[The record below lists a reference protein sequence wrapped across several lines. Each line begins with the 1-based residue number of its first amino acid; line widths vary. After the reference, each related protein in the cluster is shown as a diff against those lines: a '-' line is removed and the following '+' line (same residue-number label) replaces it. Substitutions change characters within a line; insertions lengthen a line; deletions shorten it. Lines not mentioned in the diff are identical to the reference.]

1 MQQIEQG
8 NLKKG
13 LSNRHIQLI
22 ALGGSIG
29 TGLFLGIAQTIKLA
43 GPSVILGYAIAGLIA
58 FLMMRQ
64 LGEMIVEEPVS
75 GSFSHFAYKYWGKF
89 AGFMSGWNYWV
100 LNILVCMAELSAIG
114 LYIHYWWPEIPTWV
128 SALGF
133 FIFINLINLLHVKL
147 FGEMEFWL
155 AIIKVLAI
163 VAMIAFGSYLLTT
176 GSGGTQSNLHNLW
189 ALGGFFPN
197 GVMGLVM
204 AMAMAMIIFAFGG
217 IELVGIAAAETDN
230 PQKTLP
236 KAVNQIVYRVLLF
249 YILSLVIIL
258 SLYPWNQMAQG
269 GSPFV
274 LIFDSLGSQTV
285 ATILNFVVLTAA
297 VSVYNSTNYCT
308 SRMLLGLAQQGNAPQ
323 FLSKINRRGIPVNAV
338 MVSAFFTLMC
348 VLINYLFPEK
358 AFNLL
363 MMLVVAAIVINWVV
377 ISYTHL
383 KFKKHMISIH
393 APTQFPSIAY
403 PFTNYLC
410 IIFMCGILLIM
421 SQTPDMRIAVMMIP
435 VWISVLL
442 VAYFFKNKKITANP
456 LALKD
461 KMRSITKA

>member
-8 NLKKG
+8 NLQKG
-13 LSNRHIQLI
+13 LRNRHIQPS

-64 LGEMIVEEPVS
+64 LGEMIVEDPVS
-75 GSFSHFAYKYWGKF
+75 GSFSHFAYKYWSKF

-133 FIFINLINLLHVKL
+133 FIFINVINLLHVKL

-163 VAMIAFGSYLLTT
+163 IAMIAFGSYLLAS
-176 GSGGTQSNLHNLW
+176 GSGGSQSNIQNLW
-189 ALGGFFPN
+189 QLGGFFPN
-197 GVMGLVM
+197 GIMGLVM
-204 AMAMAMIIFAFGG
+204 AMAMIMFAFGG
-217 IELVGIAAAETDN
+217 IELVGIAAAETN
-230 PQKTLP
+230 KKKKTLP
-236 KAVNQIVYRVLLF
+236 KAINQIVYRVLLF

-297 VSVYNSTNYCT
+297 ISVYNSTNYCT
-308 SRMLLGLAQQGNAPQ
+308 SRMLLGLAQQGNAPK
-323 FLSKINRRGIPVNAV
+323 FLSKINPRGVPVNAV

-383 KFKKHMISIH
+383 KFKKHMI
-393 APTQFPSIAY
+393 AMNAATQFPSILY

-410 IIFMCGILLIM
+410 IVFMCGILVIM
-421 SQTPDMRIAVMMIP
+421 SQTPDMRIAVLMIP

-442 VAYFFKNKKITANP
+442 IAYFFQTKKITANQ
-456 LALKD
+456 LVSKD
-461 KMRSITKA
+461 KMRSIPKA

>member
-163 VAMIAFGSYLLTT
+163 VAMIAFGSYLLAT

-204 AMAMAMIIFAFGG
+204 AMAMIMFAFGG

-393 APTQFPSIAY
+393 ASTQFPSIAY

-442 VAYFFKNKKITANP
+442 VAYFFKNKKITANQ

>member
-64 LGEMIVEEPVS
+64 LGEMIVEDPVS
-75 GSFSHFAYKYWGKF
+75 GSFSHFAYKYWSKF

-133 FIFINLINLLHVKL
+133 FIFINVINLLHVKL

-163 VAMIAFGSYLLTT
+163 IAMIAFGSYLLAS
-176 GSGGTQSNLHNLW
+176 GSGGSQSNIQNLW
-189 ALGGFFPN
+189 ELGGFFRN
-197 GVMGLVM
+197 GIMGLVM
-204 AMAMAMIIFAFGG
+204 AMAMIMFAFGG

-236 KAVNQIVYRVLLF
+236 KAINQIVYRVLLF

-297 VSVYNSTNYCT
+297 ISVYNSTNYCT
-308 SRMLLGLAQQGNAPQ
+308 SRMLLGLAQQGNAPK
-323 FLSKINRRGIPVNAV
+323 FLSKINPRGVPVNAV

-383 KFKKHMISIH
+383 KFKKHMI
-393 APTQFPSIAY
+393 AMNAATQFPSILY

-410 IIFMCGILLIM
+410 IVFMGGILVIM
-421 SQTPDMRIAVMMIP
+421 SQTPDMRIAVLMIP

-442 VAYFFKNKKITANP
+442 IAYFFQTKKITANQ
-456 LALKD
+456 LVSKD
-461 KMRSITKA
+461 KMRSIPKA

>member
-64 LGEMIVEEPVS
+64 LGEMIVEDPVS
-75 GSFSHFAYKYWGKF
+75 GSFSHFAYKYCSKF

-133 FIFINLINLLHVKL
+133 FIFINVINLLHVKL

-163 VAMIAFGSYLLTT
+163 IAMIAFGSYLLAS
-176 GSGGTQSNLHNLW
+176 GSGGSQSNIQNLW
-189 ALGGFFPN
+189 QLGGFFPN
-197 GVMGLVM
+197 GIMGLVM
-204 AMAMAMIIFAFGG
+204 AMAMIMFAFGG

-236 KAVNQIVYRVLLF
+236 KAINQIVYRVLLF

-297 VSVYNSTNYCT
+297 ISVYNSTNYCT
-308 SRMLLGLAQQGNAPQ
+308 SRMLLGLAQQGNAPK
-323 FLSKINRRGIPVNAV
+323 FLSKINPRGVPVNAV
-338 MVSAFFTLMC
+338 MVSAFFTLLC

-383 KFKKHMISIH
+383 KFKKQMIKMN
-393 APTQFPSIAY
+393 AATQFPSILY

-410 IIFMCGILLIM
+410 IVFMGGILVIM
-421 SQTPDMRIAVMMIP
+421 SQTPDMRIAVLMIP
-435 VWISVLL
+435 VWISALSI
-442 VAYFFKNKKITANP
+442 AYFFQTKKITANQ
-456 LALKD
+456 LVSKD
-461 KMRSITKA
+461 KMRSIPKA

>member
-1 MQQIEQG
+1 MQHIEQG

-29 TGLFLGIAQTIKLA
+29 TGLFLGISQTIKLA

-64 LGEMIVEEPVS
+64 LGEMIVHEPVS

-100 LNILVCMAELSAIG
+100 LNILVCMAELSAVG
-114 LYIHYWWPEIPTWV
+114 LYIHYWWPDIPTWV
-128 SALGF
+128 SALGL
-133 FIFINLINLLHVKL
+133 FIFINVINLLHVKL

-155 AIIKVLAI
+155 AIIKVVAI
-163 VAMIAFGSYLLTT
+163 IAMIAFGSYLLAS
-176 GSGGTQSNLHNLW
+176 GSGHSQSSLQNLW
-189 ALGGFFPN
+189 QLGGFFPN
-197 GVMGLVM
+197 GITGLVM
-204 AMAMAMIIFAFGG
+204 AMAMIMFAFGG

-249 YILSLVIIL
+249 YILSLVVIL
-258 SLYPWNQMAQG
+258 SLYPWNMMAEG

-285 ATILNFVVLTAA
+285 TAVLNFVVLTAA

-308 SRMLLGLAQQGNAPQ
+308 SRMLLGLAQQGNAPK
-323 FLSKINRRGIPVNAV
+323 FLSKINPRGIPVNAI
-338 MVSAFFTLMC
+338 MVSAFFTLIC

-383 KFKKHMISIH
+383 KFKKAMNRMQVKTH
-393 APTQFPSIAY
+393 FPSVAY

-410 IIFMCGILLIM
+410 IAFMACILLIM
-421 SQTPDMRIAVMMIP
+421 SRSPDMQIAVLMIP
-435 VWISVLL
+435 VWIAILL
-442 VAYFFKNKKITANP
+442 TAYLFKRKQEDHVALLEKSKITSLPEA
-456 LALKD
+456 
-461 KMRSITKA
+461 

>member
-163 VAMIAFGSYLLTT
+163 VAMIAFGSYLLAT

-204 AMAMAMIIFAFGG
+204 AMAMIMFAFGG

-435 VWISVLL
+435 IWISVLL
-442 VAYFFKNKKITANP
+442 VAYFFKNKKITANQ

>member
-1 MQQIEQG
+1 MPQTPQHQQG

-13 LSNRHIQLI
+13 LSSRHIQLI

-114 LYIHYWWPEIPTWV
+114 LYIHYWWPDVPTWV

-133 FIFINLINLLHVKL
+133 FIFINVINLLNVKL

-155 AIIKVLAI
+155 AIIKVIAI
-163 VAMIAFGSYLLTT
+163 IAMIAFGSYLLA
-176 GSGGTQSNLHNLW
+176 SGNGAASSNLSNLW

-204 AMAMAMIIFAFGG
+204 AMAMIMFAFGG

-230 PQKTLP
+230 PKTTLP
-236 KAVNQIVYRVLLF
+236 KAINQIVYRVLLF

-274 LIFDSLGSQTV
+274 LIFDSLGSQTA
-285 ATILNFVVLTAA
+285 ATVLNFVVLTAA

-308 SRMLLGLAQQGNAPQ
+308 SRMLLGLAEQGNAPKL
-323 FLSKINRRGIPVNAV
+323 FSKINDRGIPVNAV
-338 MVSAFFTLMC
+338 MASAFFTLLC

-358 AFNLL
+358 AFSLL

-383 KFKKHMISIH
+383 KFKQRMI
-393 APTQFPSIAY
+393 ATNTPTLFPSIAY
-403 PFTNYLC
+403 PLSNYLC
-410 IIFMCGILLIM
+410 IAFMCGILLIM
-421 SQTPDMRIAVMMIP
+421 SLTPDMRIAVWMIP
-435 VWISVLL
+435 IWISILL
-442 VAYFFKNKKITANP
+442 IAYFFQKKKTADHAI
-456 LALKD
+456 LSKD
-461 KMRSITKA
+461 NVRLL

>member
-163 VAMIAFGSYLLTT
+163 VAMIAFGSYLLAT

-204 AMAMAMIIFAFGG
+204 AMAMIMFAFGG

>member
-1 MQQIEQG
+1 MQHIEQG
-8 NLKKG
+8 NLKNG

-29 TGLFLGIAQTIKLA
+29 TGLFLGISQTIKLA

-64 LGEMIVEEPVS
+64 LGEMIVHEPVS

-100 LNILVCMAELSAIG
+100 LNILVCMAELSAVG
-114 LYIHYWWPEIPTWV
+114 LYIHYWWPDIPTWV
-128 SALGF
+128 SALGL
-133 FIFINLINLLHVKL
+133 FIFINVINLLHVKL

-155 AIIKVLAI
+155 AIIKVVAI
-163 VAMIAFGSYLLTT
+163 IAMIAFGSYLLAS
-176 GSGGTQSNLHNLW
+176 GSGHSQSSLQNLW
-189 ALGGFFPN
+189 QLGGFFPN
-197 GVMGLVM
+197 GITGLVM
-204 AMAMAMIIFAFGG
+204 AMAMIMFAFGG

-249 YILSLVIIL
+249 YILSLVVIL
-258 SLYPWNQMAQG
+258 SLYPWNMMAEG

-285 ATILNFVVLTAA
+285 TAVLNFVVLTAA

-308 SRMLLGLAQQGNAPQ
+308 SRMLLGLAQQGNAPK
-323 FLSKINRRGIPVNAV
+323 FLSKINPRGIPVNAI
-338 MVSAFFTLMC
+338 MVSAFFTLIC

-383 KFKKHMISIH
+383 KFKKAMNRMQVKTH
-393 APTQFPSIAY
+393 FPSVAY

-410 IIFMCGILLIM
+410 IAFMACILLIM
-421 SQTPDMRIAVMMIP
+421 SRSPDMQIAVLMIP
-435 VWISVLL
+435 VWITILL
-442 VAYFFKNKKITANP
+442 TAYFFKRKQEDHVALLEKSKITSLPEA
-456 LALKD
+456 
-461 KMRSITKA
+461 

>member
-163 VAMIAFGSYLLTT
+163 VAMIAFGSYLLAT

-204 AMAMAMIIFAFGG
+204 AMAMIMFAFGG
-217 IELVGIAAAETDN
+217 IELVGIAAAETNN

-442 VAYFFKNKKITANP
+442 VAYFFKNKKITANQ

>member
-1 MQQIEQG
+1 MQHIEQG

-29 TGLFLGIAQTIKLA
+29 TGLFLGISQTIKLA

-64 LGEMIVEEPVS
+64 LGEMIVHEPVS

-100 LNILVCMAELSAIG
+100 LNILVCMAELSAVG
-114 LYIHYWWPEIPTWV
+114 LYVHYWWPEIPTWV

-133 FIFINLINLLHVKL
+133 FIFINVINLLHVKL

-155 AIIKVLAI
+155 AIIKVGAI
-163 VAMIAFGSYLLTT
+163 IAMIAFGSYLLTS
-176 GSGGTQSNLHNLW
+176 GSGHSQSSLENLW
-189 ALGGFFPN
+189 QLGGFFPN
-197 GVMGLVM
+197 GIMGLI
-204 AMAMAMIIFAFGG
+204 MAMAMIMFAFGG

-230 PQKTLP
+230 PKKTLP

-249 YILSLVIIL
+249 YILSLVVIL
-258 SLYPWNQMAQG
+258 SLYPWNMMAQG

-285 ATILNFVVLTAA
+285 AAVLNFVVLTAA
-297 VSVYNSTNYCT
+297 ISVYNSTNYCT
-308 SRMLLGLAQQGNAPQ
+308 SRMLLGLAQQGNAPK
-323 FLSKINRRGIPVNAV
+323 FLAKINQRGIPVNAV
-338 MVSAFFTLMC
+338 MVSAFCTLLC
-348 VLINYLFPEK
+348 VLLNYLVPEK
-358 AFNLL
+358 AFSML

-383 KFKKHMISIH
+383 KFKISMNRMQ
-393 APTQFPSIAY
+393 TRTDFPSVAY

-410 IIFMCGILLIM
+410 IAFMGGILLIM
-421 SQTPDMRIAVMMIP
+421 SSTPEMRIAVVMIP
-435 VWISVLL
+435 VWIGLL
-442 VAYFFKNKKITANP
+442 MIAYFFKRKKENQTAVLNT
-456 LALKD
+456 
-461 KMRSITKA
+461 TKISSLPEA

>member
-1 MQQIEQG
+1 MQHIEQG

-13 LSNRHIQLI
+13 LTNRHIQLI

-29 TGLFLGIAQTIKLA
+29 TGLFLGISQTIKLA

-64 LGEMIVEEPVS
+64 LGEMIVHEPVS

-100 LNILVCMAELSAIG
+100 LNILVCMAELSAVG

-133 FIFINLINLLHVKL
+133 FIFINVINLLHVKL

-155 AIIKVLAI
+155 AIIKVGAI
-163 VAMIAFGSYLLTT
+163 IAMIAFGSYLLVS
-176 GSGGTQSNLHNLW
+176 GSGHSQSSLENLW
-189 ALGGFFPN
+189 QLGGFFPN
-197 GVMGLVM
+197 GIMGLI
-204 AMAMAMIIFAFGG
+204 MAMAMIMFAFGG

-249 YILSLVIIL
+249 YILSLVVIL
-258 SLYPWNQMAQG
+258 SLYPWNMMAQG

-285 ATILNFVVLTAA
+285 AGVLNFVVLTAA

-308 SRMLLGLAQQGNAPQ
+308 SRMLLGLSQQGNAPK
-323 FLSKINRRGIPVNAV
+323 FLSKINQRGIPFNAV
-338 MVSAFFTLMC
+338 MVSAFFTLIC
-348 VLINYLFPEK
+348 VLLNYLMPEK
-358 AFNLL
+358 AFGML

-383 KFKKHMISIH
+383 KFKQAMKKQAITTEFASV
-393 APTQFPSIAY
+393 AY

-410 IIFMCGILLIM
+410 IVFMAGILVIM
-421 SQTPDMRIAVMMIP
+421 SYTPGMRVAVVMIP
-435 VWISVLL
+435 IWVGILS
-442 VAYFFKNKKITANP
+442 VAYFFKRRKEHRSAILDHHKISSVPEA
-456 LALKD
+456 
-461 KMRSITKA
+461 

>member
-64 LGEMIVEEPVS
+64 LGEMIVEDPVS
-75 GSFSHFAYKYWGKF
+75 GSFSHFAYKYWSKF

-133 FIFINLINLLHVKL
+133 FIFINVINLLHVKL

-163 VAMIAFGSYLLTT
+163 IAMIAFGSYLLAS
-176 GSGGTQSNLHNLW
+176 GSGGSQSNIQNLW
-189 ALGGFFPN
+189 ELGGFFPN
-197 GVMGLVM
+197 GIMGLVM
-204 AMAMAMIIFAFGG
+204 AMAMIMFAFGG

-236 KAVNQIVYRVLLF
+236 KAINQIVYRVLLF

-297 VSVYNSTNYCT
+297 ISVYNSTNYCT
-308 SRMLLGLAQQGNAPQ
+308 SRMLLGLAQQGNAPK
-323 FLSKINRRGIPVNAV
+323 FLSKINPRGVPVNAV
-338 MVSAFFTLMC
+338 MVSAFFTLLC

-383 KFKKHMISIH
+383 KFKKQMIKMN
-393 APTQFPSIAY
+393 AATQFPSILY

-410 IIFMCGILLIM
+410 IVFMCGILVIM
-421 SQTPDMRIAVMMIP
+421 SQTPDMRIAVLMIP
-435 VWISVLL
+435 VWISALSI
-442 VAYFFKNKKITANP
+442 AYFFQTKKVTANQ
-456 LALKD
+456 LVSKD
-461 KMRSITKA
+461 KMRSIPKA